1 MKYMLQ
7 CLCIGEKLYFASEL
21 VRNDIS
27 DHVCTIRYISVSIIP
42 RYGTSRPSTSSSF
55 SQDGS

>member
-1 MKYMLQ
+1 MLK
-7 CLCIGEKLYFASEL
+7 CPRIDEKLYFASEL
-21 VRNDIS
+21 TRNDILGCICI
-27 DHVCTIRYISVSIIP
+27 VRYISVSIIP